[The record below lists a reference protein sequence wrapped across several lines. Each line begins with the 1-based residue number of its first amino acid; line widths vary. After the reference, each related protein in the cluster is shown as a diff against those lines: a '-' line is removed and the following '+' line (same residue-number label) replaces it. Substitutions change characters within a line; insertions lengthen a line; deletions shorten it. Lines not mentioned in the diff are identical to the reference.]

1 MANQSKDKNK
11 LVKLSPKHVIFCE
24 RYLENGMNGA
34 EAYRFAF
41 KVDSID
47 NSRKKA
53 HILLKDPLV
62 SQYIKERQEEL
73 KEQFNINKED
83 IIMDLI
89 NIKNSNVADYLEV
102 KTYVDDMGEPQSKL
116 LLKDLDKLSLT
127 QQRNIKSIKMT
138 RYGVELVLKD
148 SMDAIDKLL
157 KITGMYNE
165 NITIDNRIDTSSL
178 SNLSFE
184 QLQELLKS

>member
-1 MANQSKDKNK
+1 MSKNQSSILKK
-11 LVKLSPKHVIFCE
+11 LTNRHITFIE
-24 RYLENGMNGA
+24 RYLENGLNGA

-41 KVDSID
+41 NEDSIET
-47 NSRKKA
+47 SKKKA
-53 HILLKDPLV
+53 YRLLKDPLV

-89 NIKNSNVADYLEV
+89 NIKNSNIVDYLEV
-102 KTYVDDMGEPQSKL
+102 KTYVDDMGEPQAKL
-116 LLKDLDKLSLT
+116 LLKDLDKLSLP

-138 RYGVELVLKD
+138 RYGVELTLKD
-148 SMDAIDKLL
+148 SMDATEKLL
-157 KITGMYNE
+157 KILGLYNE

-178 SNLSFE
+178 SDLTFE
-184 QLQELLKS
+184 QLQELLKG